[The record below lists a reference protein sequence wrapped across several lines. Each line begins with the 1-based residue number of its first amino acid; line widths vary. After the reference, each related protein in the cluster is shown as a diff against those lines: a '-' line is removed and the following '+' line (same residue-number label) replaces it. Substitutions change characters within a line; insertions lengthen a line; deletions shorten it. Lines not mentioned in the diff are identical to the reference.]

1 MKKAVILCSGGFD
14 SVVLTHYV
22 KNELEYE
29 KGYCLFFN
37 YHQKSYPVEKKWAE
51 EHCKR
56 VGYEFIEIN
65 IPKFTWTNGGFYDD
79 YYEDTQHQ
87 YLESRNKVFL
97 AFASSVAEAKKCD
110 TIFVGAVKGEE
121 GGEGYRDCTPKYF
134 NVETKAIQ
142 ESTGLPITI
151 SAPLC
156 SSYKS
161 DLIGFARKYDIL
173 PNEWSSCD
181 YVIDGKIPCGDCG
194 DCENTK
200 DLASLLLGTYINN
213 QISVNVN
220 SLTDNLVFADD
231 LFEVVKE
238 SYELNTQ
245 PLNKVFIRCSRTNFD
260 EAVRFKKLVR
270 KLPYNV
276 EVIISIHVYDLQ
288 WVKRHE
294 EDILLFDEV
303 HLPFE
308 LKRNDSDS
316 LLDTLSTACMI
327 KYFSHFT
334 GYDRAVEEIE
344 KAEHYSLEDL
354 ILYYEHDFLITKRNR
369 HSVEDI
375 LLNINEE
382 VIKHKIRVQVV
393 FTYDKI
399 DKDLKSEKMRKL
411 FSDMILYN
419 FPFPIAFEKTA
430 ENVWSTYLSVSKN
443 TYTSV

>member
-65 IPKFTWTNGGFYDD
+65 IPKFTWTNGGFYDE
-79 YYEDTQHQ
+79 YFEDTQHQ

-110 TIFVGAVKGEE
+110 TIFVGAI
-121 GGEGYRDCTPKYF
+121 GGEGSRDYNDCTPKYF

-151 SAPLC
+151 SAPFC
-156 SSYKS
+156 NTCKV

-194 DCENTK
+194 DCESSS
-200 DLASLLLGTYINN
+200 DVARLLLGTYINN

-220 SLTDNLVFADD
+220 SLTDNFVFADD
-231 LFEVVKE
+231 LYEVVKE

-354 ILYYEHDFLITKRNR
+354 ILYYEHDFLITKRNKY
-369 HSVEDI
+369 SVEDI

-382 VIKHKIRVQVV
+382 VLKHKIRVQVV
-393 FTYDKI
+393 FTDDKI
-399 DKDLKSEKMRKL
+399 DKDLTSEKMRKL

-430 ENVWSTYLSVSKN
+430 ENLWSTYLSVSKN
-443 TYTSV
+443 TYKSV